1 MINTQREKNSLKSTV
16 KEGKISLNEKWNK
29 TKMRYLNNWLW
40 KVRQPLLIL
49 SPIVFKLKI
58 VFKVKIVFS
67 WQILLCW
74 GSPHSFSHGRSLLA
88 TLHCFPFPSKT
99 KKINFGGILFSES
112 VLAIN
117 DEVLL
122 VFREEKGYSVDVKLL

>member
-88 TLHCFPFPSKT
+88 TLHCSNKN
-99 KKINFGGILFSES
+99 KKNRFRGNFVLWISVGYKRRSFIGLSRRKGIFSWC
-112 VLAIN
+112 
-117 DEVLL
+117 
-122 VFREEKGYSVDVKLL
+122 